1 MRNHA
6 YPNVPTEAHV
16 VHEHVPLHEKFG
28 GPFNYN
34 PVISHFGFKA
44 LAELFKSLCENSLAN
59 LLEWL
64 AVAAPHVRIQR
75 SMGLDNSESRI
86 QPKAQT

>member
-1 MRNHA
+1 MHIQMFLQRHMLFMSTFLFMRN
-6 YPNVPTEAHV
+6 
-16 VHEHVPLHEKFG
+16 LW